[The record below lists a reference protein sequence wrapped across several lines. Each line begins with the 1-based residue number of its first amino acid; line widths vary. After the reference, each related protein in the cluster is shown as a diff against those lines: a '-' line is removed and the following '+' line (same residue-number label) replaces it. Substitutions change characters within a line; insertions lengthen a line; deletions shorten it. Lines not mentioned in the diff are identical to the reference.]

1 MTTYD
6 IAAFAEQ
13 TQMLFNLSLTEQQ
26 NRLTLWLE
34 YLQDDTLEERER
46 ARFLRDVGDIYY
58 ALADY
63 QAAENYFQQAL
74 EYFEKLDDVRN
85 LAITLGRFADIRSL
99 QGHFDE
105 ALHIM
110 AAEELPIY
118 KQIGDEYS
126 RAITFGKIADILEIR
141 GKLDDALCLIKESLA
156 IYERLGDVRSRA
168 IAFGKMADI
177 LETRGELDEAMRIRT
192 EEELPVYERLGDEH
206 SRAVTFGKIAD
217 ILETRGE
224 LDEAMRIRIEDEL
237 PVYERL
243 GADVSKAHVMDRI
256 SFNLE
261 RHGKL
266 EEALKIRQCEILPVY
281 ERAGDIHAL
290 AIGQANTALLLMKFT
305 PPRREEANQ
314 LLCLALAAAQ
324 NMGIPEEKTIGQ
336 ALQDFKMNC
345 PHLNSHN

>member
-1 MTTYD
+1 MTTSD
-6 IAAFAEQ
+6 IAAFAAQE
-13 TQMLFNLSLTEQQ
+13 QMLFNLSLTEKQ
-26 NRLTLWLE
+26 NRLTVWLE
-34 YLQDDTLEERER
+34 YLQDDTLEENKR

-74 EYFEKLDDVRN
+74 VHFEKLDNVRN
-85 LAITLGRFADIRSL
+85 LAITRGRFADIHCRR
-99 QGHFDE
+99 GNFDE
-105 ALHIM
+105 ALRIM
-110 AAEELPIY
+110 AAEELPVY
-118 KQIGDEYS
+118 KRIGDEYGQ
-126 RAITFGKIADILEIR
+126 AITFGKIADILEIR
-141 GKLDDALCLIKESLA
+141 GKLDDALCLIKESLT

-168 IAFGKMADI
+168 IAFGKIADI

-192 EEELPVYERLGDEH
+192 EEEQPVYERLGDEH

-224 LDEAMRIRIEDEL
+224 LDEAMRIRIEEEL

-243 GADVSKAHVMDRI
+243 GEDVSKAHIMDKI

-261 RHGKL
+261 THGKL
-266 EEALKIRQCEILPVY
+266 EEALKIRQHEILAVY
-281 ERAGDIHAL
+281 ERLGNIHGL

-314 LLCLALAAAQ
+314 LLCLALASAR
-324 NMGIPEEKTIGQ
+324 NMRIPEEKTIEE
-336 ALQDFKMNC
+336 ALQHFEMNC
-345 PHLNSHN
+345 LNLNSHN